1 MSYDYRN
8 TSDGLERYVEVFAQI
23 FRNDLAKIGGV
34 ILLIFVLMA
43 FFGPFVAPY
52 EPTERQFSE
61 DGGWASN
68 EAPSSAHPL
77 GTTNSAHDILSQ
89 LLYGARVA
97 LFAGFLTAI
106 LVGGVGT
113 FAGILAGYYRGL
125 TESVIMRIVDL
136 AYGVPFLPFAIVL
149 VIVLQP
155 SIVNVVIAISLLLWR
170 ETARI
175 VRSEVLTIRE
185 LPMIEAARA
194 SGANDVRIILY
205 HIFPKVLPTTVLYS
219 VFAVGWAI
227 LTEAGLSFLGLSD
240 PNLISWG
247 RMLQEAYVSQA
258 LQLGAWYWILPPGLC
273 IMLLVLSIYLI
284 SQGIEELVNP
294 KLRQR

>member
-1 MSYDYRN
+1 MSYDYQL
-8 TSDGLERYVEVFAQI
+8 TSEGLQKYLEVFAQI

-34 ILLIFVLMA
+34 VLLLFVLMA
-43 FFGPFVAPY
+43 LFGPTVAPY
-52 EPTERQFSE
+52 EPTERQFTE

-68 EAPSSAHPL
+68 EGPSAAHPL
-77 GTTNSAHDILSQ
+77 GTTDSAHDILSQ

-97 LFAGFLTAI
+97 LFAGFLTAV

-113 FAGILAGYYRGL
+113 FAGILAGYYRGMV
-125 TESVIMRIVDL
+125 ESVVMRIVDL

-185 LPMIEAARA
+185 LPMIEAAKA
-194 SGANDVRIILY
+194 SGANDTRIILY
-205 HIFPKVLPTTVLYS
+205 HVFPKVLPTTVLYS

-240 PNLISWG
+240 PNLVSWG